1 MTGIYFDSI
10 SKASTILFNVG
21 YSTDDG
27 KVFRK
32 EGASSVIVY
41 VDPETGRVALDTTE
55 RYDKEHEE

>member
-10 SKASTILFNVG
+10 SKANNALLDVG

-55 RYDKEHEE
+55 RYDKGYEG